1 MPVAQ
6 GPEGWGA
13 LSISAPFCYTLI
25 KPPPLFTEQR
35 GKRISRKLEFRFV
48 AFSEAHIQDREYPL
62 MGRMSAAFARRVA

>member
-25 KPPPLFTEQR
+25 KAPPLFTELPT
-35 GKRISRKLEFRFV
+35 SRVLGNLASGVLSSQNLPTLLFL
-48 AFSEAHIQDREYPL
+48 AT
-62 MGRMSAAFARRVA
+62 